1 MAETEMG
8 FKQAQGEMRAMLKM
22 LRCFENVNA
31 VLSAAADAGVA
42 QVNAEAQLA
51 ELLSEIAGIETNLAQ
66 QRAQASKEQNDA
78 AVEMERLRVVHFATE
93 AKFKSEAD
101 ETRKTRERCATEVIT
116 ASELI
121 SKQLKTDIEGLRAR
135 KVELEEA
142 VAGAHRE
149 WNAMRKRMG
158 VE

>member
-1 MAETEMG
+1 MADMS
-8 FKQAQGEMRAMLKM
+8 FKEAQNEMRAMLKWVRAFARVDEV
-22 LRCFENVNA
+22 LR
-31 VLSAAADAGVA
+31 AASDAIVA
-42 QVNAEAQLA
+42 QVNTEAEIEALREEVKGLA
-51 ELLSEIAGIETNLAQ
+51 DAVALG
-66 QRAQASKEQNDA
+66 RAAATKEQGDA
-78 AVEMERLRVVHFATE
+78 MREMERLRTQHFATE

-121 SKQLKTDIEGLRAR
+121 SKQLQTDIGKLKAR

-142 VAGAHRE
+142 VENARGE